1 MKKREAGS
9 TTAPLFLVQSCK
21 ARPLFK
27 MLWTKT
33 VSDLEV
39 LFYLFIFLGKEIFE
53 WTSQTKPRSVPNSK
67 ILMP

>member
-39 LFYLFIFLGKEIFE
+39 LFYLFIFWGRKYLSGLHKPNLGV
-53 WTSQTKPRSVPNSK
+53 SP
-67 ILMP
+67 ILKF